1 MFVQKHKAAPYT
13 VDEHDAGLA
22 AMDIYFAGVGANKDA
37 WEQDKANKAYNRGS
51 KNTRMANT
59 TTGTFEKGKGQV

>member
-51 KNTRMANT
+51 MSDFS
-59 TTGTFEKGKGQV
+59 GG